1 MNEAEIEAIEK
12 RAYDDAVFATGF
24 SEELAQKCVDK
35 IYEIFF
41 SQNVKNDIVSQKT
54 GIDLDKLFKD
64 KKHSY
69 ISLAKHVLLED
80 PLNIYAISMDAN
92 EYEFLRQ
99 YLVYGRHLIETGKI
113 KSILIDPKET
123 AAYKKLC
130 SVIIGQ
136 DEMKHALC
144 KLGDVFQYSKRREV
158 YNFMP
163 FPMHKVFAFV
173 GPPGTAKTTAAVYFA
188 SMMKEMEVLNGS
200 RMAYVTGSQLKA
212 KYVGQTSER
221 VHDVFMKNDII
232 IIDEAY
238 SLVNYN
244 ESEKT
249 DNFSQEALAQLCTE
263 VEEHSNDKLIIFAG
277 YGGDIDDRNNKMK
290 QFLNENPGISSRIT
304 FTVNFSSY
312 NTDEMLSI
320 FELQAKNADFSIEDG
335 WQDILRP
342 FFDKRIKDDNFG
354 NGREARRILE
364 LCMTAAAEDFMGWS
378 DKEIDIFEPCD
389 EKEKKFLSTIQ
400 LSHLKRA
407 AEEFL
412 KAEKAIKGREDD
424 TKGE

>member
-1 MNEAEIEAIEK
+1 MNEAEIETIEK
-12 RAYDDAVFATGF
+12 RAYDNAVFATGF
-24 SEELAQKCVDK
+24 SEELAQECVNK

-41 SQNVKNDIVSQKT
+41 SQNVKNDIVTQKT
-54 GIDLDKLFKD
+54 GIDTDKLFKN

-69 ISLAKHVLLED
+69 ISLSKHVLLED
-80 PLNIYAISMDAN
+80 PLNIYAISMDAK
-92 EYEFLRQ
+92 EYRFLRE

-123 AAYKKLC
+123 TAYKRLC

-136 DEMKHALC
+136 YDMKKALC
-144 KLGDVFQYSKRREV
+144 RLGDVFQYSKRREV
-158 YNFMP
+158 YKLMP

-238 SLVNYN
+238 SLINYN
-244 ESEKT
+244 ESDKT

-277 YGGDIDDRNNKMK
+277 YGGDIDDKNNKMK

-304 FTVNFSSY
+304 FTINFSSY

-320 FELQAKNADFSIEDG
+320 FELQAKNADFTIEDG
-335 WQDILRP
+335 WQDILKP
-342 FFDKRIKDDNFG
+342 FFDKRITDKNFG
-354 NGREARRILE
+354 NGREARRLLE
-364 LCMTAAAEDFMGWS
+364 LCMTSAAEDFMSWADKKIDMFEPSG
-378 DKEIDIFEPCD
+378 DKE
-389 EKEKKFLSTIQ
+389 KNFLSTIKIE
-400 LSHLKRA
+400 HLVKA
-407 AEEFL
+407 TEEFL
-412 KAEKAIKGREDD
+412 KAEKAIKGRADSESA
-424 TKGE
+424 